1 MIRVMVVDD
10 HEPTRAAVV
19 RELGTGGVIQVV
31 AEAQTSDE
39 SYQIASKL
47 LPDIIL
53 LDLHLPGL
61 MSTMDLLKRLT
72 ALRRV
77 KVIMFASLSKA
88 SEVQDLLEA
97 GAVGY
102 ILKTDPSAL
111 LRMAILM
118 VSRGSKNVIS
128 PSLPRHVTHLT
139 VQERSV
145 LRHLTKRGRLPAIA
159 ERMGISETAL
169 NELVEH
175 LCTKLELKS
184 AALLVKWAKKHGF

>member
-1 MIRVMVVDD
+1 MVVDD
-10 HEPTRAAVV
+10 HEPTRAQVV
-19 RELGTGGVIQVV
+19 RELGAGGVIQVL

-39 SYQIASKL
+39 AYQVASKL

-61 MSTMDLLKRLT
+61 LSTMDLLKRLA

-77 KVIMFASLSKA
+77 KVIMYASLGKA

-118 VSRGSKNVIS
+118 VSKGSKNIIS
-128 PSLPRHVTHLT
+128 PSLPRHVTHLS

-145 LRHLTKRGRLPAIA
+145 LRHLTKRGRLPTIA
-159 ERMGISETAL
+159 ERMGISEAEL
-169 NELVEH
+169 NEVVEH
-175 LCTKLELKS
+175 LCAKLELKS